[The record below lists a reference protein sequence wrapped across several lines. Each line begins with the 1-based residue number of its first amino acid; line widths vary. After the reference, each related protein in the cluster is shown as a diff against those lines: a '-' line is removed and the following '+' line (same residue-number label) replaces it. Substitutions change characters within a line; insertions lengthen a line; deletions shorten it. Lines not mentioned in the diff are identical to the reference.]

1 MSEPCDFFQK
11 KIKMGYRYSK
21 IEQAP
26 QSIEFEAQAAFD
38 LPQIEYAE
46 QNVILAVDVKCRDQN
61 SAVGN
66 IN

>member
-1 MSEPCDFFQK
+1 
-11 KIKMGYRYSK
+11 MGYRYSK